1 MDCGIISVQA
11 VADGF
16 VRPGFALVR
25 LAEACYT
32 PVVEKQ
38 TNVRNVPEGFTIH
51 QAIRVFCGNQMVHR
65 KEVVTARRTGS

>member
-32 PVVEKQ
+32 PVIEK
-38 TNVRNVPEGFTIH
+38 
-51 QAIRVFCGNQMVHR
+51 
-65 KEVVTARRTGS
+65 